1 MSKTIIQIYEIQT
14 PDEAETM
21 LSIGVDH
28 VGSVLLDRDH
38 WKDPAI
44 RETRRVVETAGACSS
59 LIPLFKDLD
68 AICRTIDYYRPDIIH
83 FCDSFEDVGDLEPE
97 CQKYVKLQA
106 SIKKRFPQV
115 QIMRSIPIPKTGTAG
130 GIDVL
135 QWAAAFG
142 AVSDYFLTDTL
153 LNSNVGS
160 DAASQPIEGFV
171 GITGQ
176 TCNWDMAADL
186 INQSRLPVILAGGL
200 SPENVYEAVC
210 RLRPAG
216 VDSCTL
222 TNALDSKGQ
231 PIRFKKDIDKVA
243 HLISEVRRAEQSFG
257 QLINR

>member
-1 MSKTIIQIYEIQT
+1 M
-14 PDEAETM
+14 
-21 LSIGVDH
+21 
-28 VGSVLLDRDH
+28 
-38 WKDPAI
+38 
-44 RETRRVVETAGACSS
+44 
-59 LIPLFKDLD
+59 
-68 AICRTIDYYRPDIIH
+68 
-83 FCDSFEDVGDLEPE
+83 
-97 CQKYVKLQA
+97 QA

-176 TCNWDMAADL
+176 TCDWDMAADL